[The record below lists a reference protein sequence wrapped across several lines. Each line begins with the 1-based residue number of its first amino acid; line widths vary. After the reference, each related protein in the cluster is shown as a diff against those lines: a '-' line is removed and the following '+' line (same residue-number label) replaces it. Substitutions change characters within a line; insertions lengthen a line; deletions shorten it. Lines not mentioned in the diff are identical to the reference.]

1 MTRRYVVIGAGA
13 VGGALAA
20 DLLLAGIPAV
30 LSARGAALDAIRA
43 RGLVRVTPAGRRT
56 VPVPV
61 VGGPAET
68 ELTPDDVL
76 LLATKAQD
84 AQATLADWAW
94 RPTGDGG
101 LAADLPVITLQ
112 NGLDAERVAA
122 RWFGNVIGATV
133 LVPARHLGPGEV
145 LTAAAPRAGQLLV
158 GGLPFPA
165 RPAPPDPAAVAF
177 VEDADAAGWLAQG
190 VPDASRWK
198 AWKLLHNVTNAVEL
212 FTGAPEELAAVGRRA
227 TAEARTVLTAAGH
240 TVADPET
247 ERTYDPALA
256 TIVPG
261 SGHVQGQQSTWQSFE
276 RGASSEVD
284 FLNGEISLLGR
295 LHGVPTPVNSALQ
308 RVLGVSASAGEKP
321 GSRDI
326 AEVLHTIAALAGTS
340 APTEENTTPTQ
351 PTGAAR
357 S

>member
-30 LSARGAALDAIRA
+30 LSARGAALDAVRA

-61 VGGPAET
+61 VGGPTEI

-76 LLATKAQD
+76 VLATKAQD
-84 AQATLADWAW
+84 ARATLADWAW
-94 RPTGDGG
+94 RPTSDGG

-122 RWFGNVIGATV
+122 RLFASVVGATV
-133 LVPARHLGPGEV
+133 LVPARQLGPGEV
-145 LTAAAPRAGQLLV
+145 LTAAAPKAGQLLV
-158 GGLPFPA
+158 GGLPLPA
-165 RPAPPDPAAVAF
+165 RPGPPGPAAVAF
-177 VEDADAAGWLAQG
+177 VEDARAAGWLAQG
-190 VPDASRWK
+190 VPDVSRWK
-198 AWKLLHNVTNAVEL
+198 AWKLVHNVTNAVEL

-227 TAEARTVLTAAGH
+227 SAEARTVLDAAGH
-240 TVADPET
+240 AVADPDV
-247 ERTYDPALA
+247 ERSYDPALA

-261 SGHVQGQQSTWQSFE
+261 SGHVQGQQSTWQSFA

-295 LHGVPTPVNSALQ
+295 LHGVATPVNTALQ
-308 RVLGVSASAGEKP
+308 RLLGVAASAGEKP
-321 GSRDI
+321 GRRHI
-326 AEVLHTIAALAGTS
+326 AEVLVEVAAL
-340 APTEENTTPTQ
+340 ENHTTTRHPTQ